1 MSLNP
6 EEETNLKRFDS
17 FLGSNI
23 LKFSASVLLA
33 IYALGKWTDRME
45 QLPKDIASELIKQID
60 DVKSKQEAHEL
71 SDKYEKQIL
80 NTRIDNVIAVV
91 NELKSNRQR
100 ADLSKMNLNKDVCV
114 NPFRKRYR

>member
-6 EEETNLKRFDS
+6 GEETNLKRINS

-23 LKFSASVLLA
+23 LKFAGSVILA
-33 IYALGKWTDRME
+33 IYLVGVWTERME

-60 DVKSKQEAHEL
+60 DIKSKQESHEL
-71 SDKYEKQIL
+71 SDKYEKQII
-80 NTRIDNVIAVV
+80 NTRIDNIISMV

-100 ADLSKMNLNKDVCV
+100 SEFIRPSDIKPENST
-114 NPFRKRYR
+114 RKRYR